1 MSKEFSL
8 QFNALNSMK
17 KKMSSTMKFNKQLTD
32 TKMFE
37 EEYNKVME
45 GSEKKL
51 KKIEAGTK
59 ICKGDSSDLSV
70 HLKKEPLMLA
80 KMQSAKNEPVSHWR
94 EMNAEEELIIL
105 ILANRFF
112 L

>member
-8 QFNALNSMK
+8 QFNALNSIK

-32 TKMFE
+32 TKIFE

-51 KKIEAGTK
+51 KNVETP
-59 ICKGDSSDLSV
+59 SDLSA
-70 HLKKEPLMLA
+70 HPKKEPLMLA